1 MMLLGDISN
10 VVEGDICPHCG
21 GKIYFKK
28 GIEIGNTFKL
38 GRHYAEELGL
48 TFFDENN
55 QEQIPIMGCYGI
67 GPGRVLAAIIEQ
79 NNDEKGM
86 ILPMNVAPYKV
97 CVVPTNTKDENIMT
111 YANDLYEKLRNEG
124 IATLLDDRDER
135 PGVKFNDMD
144 LIGIPIRITVG
155 KKLADGNV
163 EFKLRKELQSTDFN
177 KDEVIDKIKE
187 IIQNS

>member
-1 MMLLGDISN
+1 MICLGDISN

-55 QEQIPIMGCYGI
+55 QEQIPTMGCYGI

-79 NNDEKGM
+79 NNDEHGM

-97 CVVPTNTKDENIMT
+97 CIVPTNTKDENIMN
-111 YANDLYEKLRNEG
+111 YANDLYENLEKNG
-124 IATLLDDRDER
+124 IDTLLDDRDER

-155 KKLADGNV
+155 KKLADGKV
-163 EFKLRKELQSTDFN
+163 EFKLRREKEAIELD
-177 KDEVIDKIKE
+177 KEVVFEKIKE
-187 IIQNS
+187 TISD

>member
-1 MMLLGDISN
+1 MIQFGDISN
-10 VVEGDICPHCG
+10 VVEGDICPKCG
-21 GKIYFKK
+21 GKIYLKK

-55 QEQIPIMGCYGI
+55 KEQIPTMGCYGI

-86 ILPMNVAPYKV
+86 ILPMAIAPYKV
-97 CVVPTNTKDENIMT
+97 CIVPTNTNDENIMN
-111 YANDLYEKLRNEG
+111 YANDLYEKLEQEG
-124 IATLLDDRDER
+124 IDTLLDDRDER

-144 LIGIPIRITVG
+144 LIGIPVRITIG
-155 KKLADGNV
+155 KKLADGKV
-163 EFKLRKELQSTDFN
+163 EFKLRKEKESIDIG
-177 KDEVIDKIKE
+177 KDEAFDKIKE
-187 IIQNS
+187 IIENS